1 MIYVTFV
8 GCSSCASSSYFLNSG
23 DLFRDARKSFIK
35 LASYNKV
42 TITNTSSTSAIHQ
55 RHELEL
61 KSSASGFIV
70 GHNKDITLVATSA
83 HVCTILMGNQINHFI
98 SRYSTNDS
106 DWELVEK
113 NKFILNDYAG
123 KKYRGV
129 IIDYNI
135 DYDICILGSSRIP
148 YPALPISKTAP
159 VIGEKY
165 YNIAA
170 PMGLWSKTMIPL
182 FEGRFLGMMKRSTD
196 REISYLFSIP
206 TIGGSSG
213 SPILNIYGQ
222 VVAVTHSAYSGFQHI
237 AMATTHNQLKDTY
250 DEAIKKLS
258 EDYEAYMLIITLANI

>member
-1 MIYVTFV
+1 VTFV

-23 DLFRDARKSFIK
+23 DLFRGARKSFIK